1 MGPCLG
7 AGNNALQNWR
17 ENMSLTQQAAPP
29 PVEERVRRV
38 SPIRKL
44 LVRPEMGSIA
54 GAIAVWIFFAIVAGN
69 NGFLSLRGTSNYLAV
84 SADIGI
90 VAVAAALLM
99 IGGEFDLS
107 IGSITGAAG
116 MILAILST
124 QFGWNIWAAIV
135 VAVLFALG
143 IGYLNGYLVLRTG
156 LPSFIVTLASLF
168 ILRGLTI
175 GLTSAITG
183 RTQVGGL
190 DAAPGYSSALAIFA
204 SDIQIGGVGFSIDLR
219 WCGRELVPGLPGG
232 DAIGSST
239 S

>member
-69 NGFLSLRGTSNYLAV
+69 NGFLSLRGTASYLSI

-90 VAVAAALLM
+90 VAVAVALLM
-99 IGGEFDLS
+99 IGGGFGPSLGLVT
-107 IGSITGAAG
+107 GSDG
-116 MILAILST
+116 MVLA
-124 QFGWNIWAAIV
+124 
-135 VAVLFALG
+135 
-143 IGYLNGYLVLRTG
+143 R
-156 LPSFIVTLASLF
+156 
-168 ILRGLTI
+168 
-175 GLTSAITG
+175 
-183 RTQVGGL
+183 
-190 DAAPGYSSALAIFA
+190 
-204 SDIQIGGVGFSIDLR
+204 FS
-219 WCGRELVPGLPGG
+219 
-232 DAIGSST
+232 
-239 S
+239 

>member
-69 NGFLSLRGTSNYLAV
+69 NGFLSLRGTSSYLSI

-90 VAVAAALLM
+90 VAVAAAILL
-99 IGGEFDLS
+99 IGGGIDLS
-107 IGSITGAAG
+107 VGLNTGG
-116 MILAILST
+116 EGVVLAIPST
-124 QFGWNIWAAIV
+124 PVGWASVAAV
-135 VAVLFALG
+135 LVAVLVLG
-143 IGYLNGYLVLRTG
+143 WI
-156 LPSFIVTLASLF
+156 A
-168 ILRGLTI
+168 
-175 GLTSAITG
+175 
-183 RTQVGGL
+183 
-190 DAAPGYSSALAIFA
+190 YS
-204 SDIQIGGVGFSIDLR
+204 
-219 WCGRELVPGLPGG
+219 P
-232 DAIGSST
+232 
-239 S
+239 